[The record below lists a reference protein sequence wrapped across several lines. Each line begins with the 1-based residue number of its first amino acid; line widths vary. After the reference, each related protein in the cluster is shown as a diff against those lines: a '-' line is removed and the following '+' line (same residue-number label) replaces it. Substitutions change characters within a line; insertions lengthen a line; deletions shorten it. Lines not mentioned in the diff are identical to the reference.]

1 MSAAPRPL
9 HSLLSIAIAAVFA
22 LPAPGLAQN
31 IDRIAFG
38 SCANQDKPQPIW
50 GPILADAPDLFLFL
64 GDNVYADTDDPAQLQ
79 ASYDKLGQIPGFRK
93 LMANTAVMAIWDDH
107 DYGQNDIGKDYVAK
121 EESRRIL
128 LDFFGEPEA
137 SERRTRPDGIYSAH
151 ILGDPGRRVQI
162 ILLDLRWN
170 RTNLP
175 QLAAPEQLAWREA
188 MRMGPYDASLRADA
202 SLLGEAQWQW
212 FEKQFQEDADIRII
226 GSSIQLLAEFTGWET
241 WANYPR
247 DRLRFF
253 ELLERHQNEPVLILS
268 GDVHWAEYSEIRHSG
283 LPWPLLEL
291 TSSGL
296 TEEWKDISPNRHRV
310 GEAFAIANYGLI
322 DIDWSGETPEVT
334 LRIKDEEGK
343 VLIERVEDF
352 R

>member
-1 MSAAPRPL
+1 MKIAPRILP
-9 HSLLSIAIAAVFA
+9 SLLRVALATALA
-22 LPAPGLAQN
+22 LPMAGLTQN

-50 GPILADAPDLFLFL
+50 TPILADAPDLFLFL

-79 ASYDKLGQIPGFRK
+79 ASYDTLGRIPGFQK
-93 LMANTAVMAIWDDH
+93 LLASTPVMAIWDDH
-107 DYGQNDIGKDYVAK
+107 DYGQNDIGKDYVSK

-128 LDFFGEPEA
+128 LDFFGEPEG

-175 QLAAPEQLAWREA
+175 QLSAPEQLAWREA
-188 MRMGPYDASLRADA
+188 MRMGPYDTSLQADA

-212 FEKQFQEDADIRII
+212 FEKQLQEDADIRII

-247 DRLRFF
+247 DRLFFF
-253 ELLERHQNEPVLILS
+253 ELLERHQNEPILILS
-268 GDVHWAEYSEIRHSG
+268 GDVHWAEYSEIRQGG

-310 GEAFAIANYGLI
+310 GDAFAVANYGLI
-322 DIDWSGETPEVT
+322 DIDWSGELPGVT
-334 LRIKDEEGK
+334 LRIKDKHGD
-343 VLIERVEDF
+343 VLIEREANF